1 MRRAAPHWRV
11 ETAYRL
17 GKSTA
22 VFESAYNFDVLA
34 KRQMDERLW
43 HSILGCGLLNG
54 IDESFT

>member
-17 GKSTA
+17 GQSTA

-43 HSILGCGLLNG
+43 HSILGGGLLNG

>member
-43 HSILGCGLLNG
+43 HSI
-54 IDESFT
+54 

>member
-17 GKSTA
+17 GQSTA

-43 HSILGCGLLNG
+43 HSILG
-54 IDESFT
+54 